1 MCRAAAGG
9 CDVAEVCNGSSSA
22 CPTNQF
28 LPNGTP
34 CNGDACSGTGT
45 CQAGVCTGGTP
56 VSCGPCE
63 TCNPVGGGC
72 VAAPRT
78 ACRLPV
84 TSGKSTLKIKDSLGG
99 PKGDRVMWK
108 WAAGSATALTEFG
121 DPVNST
127 GLTLCVFDRSQAN
140 ASLLFRASVA
150 AGGTCG
156 TKPCWVGN
164 GKTFKFKNRAATGDG
179 VSNMSLIPGAAGKAK
194 VVVTARGEALSQRP
208 FGVPTPPLPLPLTVQ
223 LQSTNGQCWES
234 SYSRTGLKKNTNETF
249 TGVAD

>member
-1 MCRAAAGG
+1 MARRAIA
-9 CDVAEVCNGSSSA
+9 
-22 CPTNQF
+22 
-28 LPNGTP
+28 
-34 CNGDACSGTGT
+34 
-45 CQAGVCTGGTP
+45 
-56 VSCGPCE
+56 SCGSGLP
-63 TCNPVGGGC
+63 
-72 VAAPRT
+72 AA
-78 ACRLPV
+78 
-84 TSGKSTLKIKDSLGG
+84 
-99 PKGDRVMWK
+99 
-108 WAAGSATALTEFG
+108 ATALTDFG

-127 GLTLCVFDRSQAN
+127 GLTLCVFDRSQAS

-194 VVVTARGEALSQRP
+194 VVVTARGPALSQRP
-208 FGVPTPPLPLPLTVQ
+208 FGVPTPPLSLPLTVQ

-234 SYSRTGLKKNTNETF
+234 SYSRTGVKKNTNETF